1 MATICNR
8 SPWAVTVRGKTQLYR
23 EFPVFQKAAA
33 EAYLAS
39 LSAQGVKASLRQLEN
54 AFQVL
59 ARDKGFPRFCVIFD
73 TLEEAEKTRKK
84 IESERALKV
93 FRDYGAATR
102 VTAAELLE
110 RYIREVCPSH
120 KGGESEIYRLRRML
134 RDEAFLFKPLA
145 QLCTEDL
152 QDFITDRLTEVAPST
167 VDRDLDVLRQA
178 LYYASDVWKV
188 APSESPFTGLRRPK
202 YFNERDRRLVGNEL
216 DRILLA
222 ARLGD
227 NPWYEPIILL
237 ALETAMRRSEMLGL
251 RWEHVDFDA
260 PALLLPVTKNGRSRK
275 VPLPSF
281 AMAILNDLPR
291 ESDRVFPVTANA
303 LKLAWSRRIL
313 PKAGVEDLHFHD
325 LRHEATSRLAESGL
339 YTLIELQ
346 AVTGHR
352 DTRMLLRYSH
362 LCTRKLAEKMDQA
375 SAGMVRE
382 YVHRGRMRRV
392 VEPFPADMVVSSTRA
407 AKSARPDNVLAFPAG
422 RKTLSRA

>member
-23 EFPVFQKAAA
+23 EFPVFKKPEA

-39 LSAQGVKASLRQLEN
+39 LVAQGLKPTLRQLDN

-59 ARDKGFPRFCVIFD
+59 ARDKGFPRFCVTFD

-110 RYIREVCPSH
+110 RYIREVCPGH

-152 QDFITDRLTEVAPST
+152 QDFITDRLSEVAPST

-178 LYYASDVWKV
+178 LNYASDVWKV
-188 APSESPFTGLRRPK
+188 APAESPFTGLRRPK

-216 DRILLA
+216 DRILMA

-237 ALETAMRRSEMLGL
+237 ALETAMRRSEILGM
-251 RWEHVDFDA
+251 RWEHVDFDGRSVR
-260 PALLLPVTKNGRSRK
+260 LPVTKNGRSRK
-275 VPLPSF
+275 VPLSTF

-291 ESDRVFPVTANA
+291 ESERVFPVTANA

-382 YVHRGRMRRV
+382 YVHRGRKRRV
-392 VEPFPADMVVSSTRA
+392 LEPFPSDMVVSSTRV
-407 AKSARPDNVLAFPAG
+407 AKAARPDNVLAFPVG